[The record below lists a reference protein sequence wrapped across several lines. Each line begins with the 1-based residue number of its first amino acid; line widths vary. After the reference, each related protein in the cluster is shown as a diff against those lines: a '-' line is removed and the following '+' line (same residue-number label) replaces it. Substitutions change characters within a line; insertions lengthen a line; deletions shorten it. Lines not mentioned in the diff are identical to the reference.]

1 MKDLL
6 LYKVSI
12 LFKPTCENKL
22 AFLFKIYSKYATKS
36 IEIRYFCSK
45 FKNKSHYFNTFFKMS
60 STPLYEKE
68 VSIQVERRRAGVELI
83 KIISDLWYDKSIE
96 LVLFRN
102 QLIDKNVNEI
112 INLHEY
118 AGEFVGKAIS
128 IFDSVAIAKVIFELD
143 LPPSKLDIG
152 KLSYEFR
159 LENENYPDA
168 RHFVLEKLKN
178 AKNFEEIQPKDV
190 VLYGFGRIGRLLARE
205 LMSKSGKGNQLRLRA
220 IVTRDKNDASSLE
233 KRASLLR
240 YDSIHGDFQGSVI
253 ADFENKALII
263 NGTTVHVI
271 TANAPEDIDYTQYGI
286 EKALIIDNTGAFTN
300 KEALSRHLTSKGTE
314 KVLLTAPGKGIP
326 NIVHGVNQNEYNPD
340 EIAIF
345 SAASCTTNAITPI
358 LKAIEET
365 LGVVKGHLETI
376 HAYTND
382 QNLVDNMHQKYR
394 RGRAAALNMVI
405 TETGAGAAVAK
416 ALPSLEGKLT
426 SNAIRVPVPNG
437 SLVVLNLEVLKKT
450 SIDGINAIMKK
461 YALEGELVEQIKYSL
476 NNELVSSD
484 IVGTSAPAIYDS
496 NATIV
501 SNDGQNIVLY
511 IWYDNEF
518 GYSHQVIRLAK
529 YIAKVRRFTYY

>member
-1 MKDLL
+1 MNNTA
-6 LYKVSI
+6 LYD
-12 LFKPTCENKL
+12 T
-22 AFLFKIYSKYATKS
+22 
-36 IEIRYFCSK
+36 EISF
-45 FKNKSHYFNTFFKMS
+45 
-60 STPLYEKE
+60 
-68 VSIQVERRRAGVELI
+68 QADRRRAGVELI

-102 QLIDKNVNEI
+102 QLIDKNVSDI

-118 AGEFVGKAIS
+118 AGEFVGKPIS
-128 IFDSVAIAKVIFELD
+128 VFDTVAIANAIASID

-152 KLSYEFR
+152 KLTYEF
-159 LENENYPDA
+159 
-168 RHFVLEKLKN
+168 KLDEKN
-178 AKNFEEIQPKDV
+178 AENINAFVIDRLKASENSEEIQPKDV

-205 LMSKSGKGNQLRLRA
+205 LMSKTGKGDQMRLRA

-240 YDSIHGDFQGSVI
+240 YDSIHGDFQGSVV
-253 ADFENKALII
+253 ADIENNALII

-271 TANAPEDIDYTQYGI
+271 TANSPEEIDYTLYEI
-286 EKALIIDNTGAFTN
+286 DNALVIDNTGAFTTE
-300 KEALSRHLTSKGTE
+300 EALSRHLISKGVD
-314 KVLLTAPGKGIP
+314 KVLLTAPGKGVP
-326 NIVHGVNQNEYNPD
+326 NIVYGVNHNEYNPD
-340 EIAIF
+340 EVTIF

-358 LKAIEET
+358 LKAIEDT

-382 QNLVDNMHQKYR
+382 QNLVDNMHKKYR
-394 RGRAAALNMVI
+394 RGRAAGLNMVI
-405 TETGAGAAVAK
+405 TETGAGSAVAK

-437 SLVVLNLEVLKKT
+437 SLVVLNLEVAKST
-450 SIDGINAIMKK
+450 SVADLNAIMKK
-461 YALEGELVEQIKYSL
+461 YALEGELVEQIKYSV

-484 IVGTSAPAIYDS
+484 IIGTSAPSIYDS

-501 SNDGQNIVLY
+501 SKDGNNIVLY
-511 IWYDNEF
+511 IWYDNEY

-529 YIAKVRRFTYY
+529 YIAKVRRFTFY

>member
-1 MKDLL
+1 M
-6 LYKVSI
+6 
-12 LFKPTCENKL
+12 T
-22 AFLFKIYSKYATKS
+22 T
-36 IEIRYFCSK
+36 
-45 FKNKSHYFNTFFKMS
+45 
-60 STPLYEKE
+60 TPLYEKE
-68 VSIQVERRRAGVELI
+68 VSFQADRRRAGVELI
-83 KIISDLWYDKSIE
+83 RIISDLWYEKSIE
-96 LVLFRN
+96 MVLFRN
-102 QLIDKNVNEI
+102 QLLEKSVNEI

-118 AGEFVGKAIS
+118 AGEFVGKPIS
-128 IFDSVAIAKVIFELD
+128 IFDSVEIAKVILSLD
-143 LPPSKLDIG
+143 LPPAKLDIG
-152 KLSYEFR
+152 KLTYEYR
-159 LENENYPDA
+159 LDDEKYPDE
-168 RHFVLEKLKN
+168 RYFILDKLKD
-178 AKNFEEIQPKDV
+178 AKDSEEIQPKDV

-205 LMSKSGKGNQLRLRA
+205 LMSKTGKGNQLRLRA

-240 YDSIHGDFQGSVI
+240 YDSIHGDFQGSVV
-253 ADFENKALII
+253 ANPKNNTLII

-271 TANAPEDIDYTQYGI
+271 TATDPGKIDYTRYGI
-286 EKALIIDNTGAFTN
+286 DNALVIDNTGAFTN
-300 KEALSRHLTSKGTE
+300 EEALSKHLQSKGVE
-314 KVLLTAPGKGIP
+314 KVLLTAPGKGVP
-326 NIVHGVNQNEYNPD
+326 NIVHGVNHNDYCPD
-340 EIAIF
+340 ENNIF

-358 LKAIEET
+358 LKVVEDT

-382 QNLVDNMHQKYR
+382 QNLVDNMHKKYR

-405 TETGAGAAVAK
+405 TETGAGTAVAK
-416 ALPSLEGKLT
+416 AIPSLEGKLT

-437 SLVVLNLEVLKKT
+437 SLVVLNLEVTKPT
-450 SIDGINAIMKK
+450 SIAEINTIMKK
-461 YALEGELVEQIKYSL
+461 YALQGELVEQIKYSL

-501 SNDGQNIVLY
+501 SKDGKNIVLY